1 MKKIDVKAMIA
12 LMRPKQWTKN
22 VFVFAAIIFSRRFTN
37 TNLLLNNLIIFF
49 VFCFTSSSVYIFNDI
64 IDADKDRQH
73 PDKKNRPIASGKVTK
88 AQGIILDIVILLSLS
103 IITYRIDIKILAV
116 ILIYVVMNIFYSFKL
131 KNVVIIDVMIITAG
145 FVLRVESGSIISKVE
160 LSPWLILCTILLS
173 LFLALNKRK
182 GEIVALKEKSTT
194 TRKILKEYSID
205 LIDKMLTIVTPSI
218 LIAYCLYSF
227 SSVQGKSMM
236 ITIPFVLYG
245 IFRYQYL
252 MEKEN
257 AGAKPEDVFIKDK
270 PFLINVICWCITAI
284 VVLYF
289 KI

>member
-1 MKKIDVKAMIA
+1 MDVKAMIA

-37 TNLLLNNLIIFF
+37 TNLLLNNLIIFL

-88 AQGIILDIVILLSLS
+88 THGIILDIVILLSLS

-182 GEIVALKEKSTT
+182 GEIIALKEKSTT